1 MPDKKISTKEAIML
15 IISIIIAHTIVTLP
29 ATLLKNSK
37 SGILVNI
44 VYVSILALLFAF
56 ILYRLFKNFQS
67 QDIFD
72 ISDYLGGS
80 FLKNFIGI
88 IFIIYFISSSGI
100 LLRNFAEGLKVIY
113 FPNTNILFII
123 LSFIITICITNS
135 LSFRSN
141 IKVIS
146 IILPF
151 VIVSI
156 FFLFIGNLPSFSF
169 ERVFPILG
177 EGFFNT
183 FVVGTGNII
192 AFSGISCL
200 YIIPPLLKKP
210 EDFKKIALTGIG
222 ISALYLILCVSTLLF
237 MFSFFLK
244 VDEILPLYTAAS
256 YIEYGSFFQRLDS
269 IFLLIWMLEICCYLT
284 ITSKFSSI
292 IFKKITNLK
301 YQKPLTFVFPLLI
314 FSVALLPKTVAI
326 SKLLGNTLYRFIS
339 LSVVFCL
346 GFVILLLANI
356 KKLHYNRKHK
366 EGNQ

>member
-1 MPDKKISTKEAIML
+1 MPDTKISTKEAIML

-72 ISDYLGGS
+72 ISDYLGGP
-80 FLKNFIGI
+80 FLKNLIGI

-169 ERVFPILG
+169 ERVLPILG

-210 EDFKKIALTGIG
+210 EDFKKIALTGIA

-326 SKLLGNTLYRFIS
+326 SKLLGNILYRFIS